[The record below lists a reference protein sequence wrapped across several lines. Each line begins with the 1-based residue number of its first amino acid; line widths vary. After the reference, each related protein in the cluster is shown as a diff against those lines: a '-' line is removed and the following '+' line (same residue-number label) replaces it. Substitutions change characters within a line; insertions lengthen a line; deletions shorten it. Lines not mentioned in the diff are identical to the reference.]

1 MKTKNHLTMIKL
13 FSIAMM
19 FVSCMSFEDM
29 TLDEKSNVST
39 PNSSTKTAQNGRLID
54 LNANYSCVKD
64 WPYLSMNGKVLQV
77 ALKEAKGNCFGFY
90 FDAKDISTTPVL
102 KVRAKFTASAKV
114 PSVDILA
121 GFTDEK
127 GGKSYYPEKSKIV
140 KSGGEFVDFYF
151 DYTKENASKDRHVDP
166 AKIKSIL
173 IFVNILGIDGLS
185 GNLQIEEVSLQAKM

>member
-1 MKTKNHLTMIKL
+1 MKTKTLFTMIKL

-19 FVSCMSFEDM
+19 FASCISFENM
-29 TLDEKSNVST
+29 TLDDKSTENKTVTGKVSAG
-39 PNSSTKTAQNGRLID
+39 NKID

-64 WPYLSMNGKVLQV
+64 LPSLTMSGKILQV

-90 FDAKDISTTPVL
+90 FDTKDISTTPIM

-127 GGKSYYPEKSKIV
+127 GGKTYYPEKSKIV
-140 KSGGEFVDFYF
+140 KSGAECVDFYF
-151 DYTKENASKDRHVDP
+151 DYTKENASNERHIDP
-166 AKIKSIL
+166 TKIKSIL
-173 IFVNILGIDGLS
+173 IFVNILGVEGLS

>member
-1 MKTKNHLTMIKL
+1 MIKL
-13 FSIAMM
+13 FSFAMM
-19 FVSCMSFEDM
+19 FASCLSFEDM
-29 TLDEKSNVST
+29 TLDENSKPTTNTSKNVLT
-39 PNSSTKTAQNGRLID
+39 GRMID

-90 FDAKDISTTPVL
+90 FDTKDVSSTPIL
-102 KVRAKFTASAKV
+102 KVRAKFTSTTKV

-127 GGKSYYPEKSKIV
+127 GGKTYYPEKSKIV
-140 KSGGEFVDFYF
+140 KTGGEFIDFYF
-151 DYTKENASKDRHVDP
+151 DYTQENASKDRHIDP
-166 AKIKSIL
+166 TKVKSIL

-185 GNLQIEEVSLQAKM
+185 GNLQIEEVSLQTKM